1 MTVLRSR
8 AIDSLDAGKKLVASV
23 AAWLAARV
31 RTTPA
36 GAPSLA
42 HLLVIVPTAQSGRR
56 LRAALAQKLGAVVP
70 PVVRMPAA
78 LVAGDG
84 DNVATRTDELI
95 ALKEAFALPSFDVAA
110 QLSDIRRVLGA
121 NALDFADVAAKVGD
135 ILTGDLADVEIARWR
150 KFAEQ
155 EKTYQAALARRG
167 KVDRIAATKAV
178 LDGAAHVPD
187 GVEEIVLACVLEPLP
202 ALNRW
207 LEKVAVPVTELQ
219 PNLPDGEFSPLR
231 TEQVVPCG
239 TGASEA
245 ARVAEIFASVK
256 PDEALPALCL
266 ADDALFPEVRGALK
280 AKGLNVHNP
289 SKSLLATSSLGHLAG
304 QLAALAQ
311 ARSFAVFSAFIR
323 GGDVRRWLCE
333 ELKMSE
339 PEMTEAL
346 CDLDRRQAELL
357 PETMDDIAAKTKGR
371 LRAIFEF
378 VGVQLRKKTLRGILE
393 SIFRSRVLD
402 ERDGDARE
410 FAAAAEALNDLLAEC
425 FLPDLAP
432 GTALELFARRL
443 REATYELEAD
453 EGEDIWADGWLELP
467 FLDADELVV
476 AGFQEGCVPESVVG
490 HAFLPDALRRGLGLP
505 DNASRARRDRQIL
518 NLALACRPA
527 AAVTFLF
534 HALDAKGDVVKP
546 SRLLFTCADDRELVR
561 RVRLFYGARAG
572 TGETRAAD
580 LPRSWRLQLPGA
592 CVPDGFVPF
601 TSPSSLDLYLH
612 CPFTFLLKKTF
623 GEREDY
629 DAEELA
635 AFEFGNLIHDALEKW
650 GAGTLRDS
658 EDAAAIAAELDAH
671 VDAGLGERFGANV
684 PAIVAL
690 QGESAK
696 RRLRNFAAVQ
706 VAWHRAGWRIVATEG
721 KLKYGLVRAK
731 GTTQISGRFDR
742 VDFNAATGE
751 WCVIDYKTWDT
762 AERATAYD
770 AKTGEWNSLQLPLYC
785 AMMDADQS
793 ELFKS
798 ATRDR
803 IKSAYCILGK
813 TKDAVCF
820 SPLMTGDLVPDAEKK
835 IVALLERIER
845 GIFWPPSP
853 TKEWRHDFA
862 DWFGADI
869 AESVDPDW
877 LAEQERR
884 LGQDGE

>member
-1 MTVLRSR
+1 MARTTER
-8 AIDSLDAGKKLVASV
+8 LDARVKFVDAL

-31 RTTPA
+31 RPTPA
-36 GAPSLA
+36 GARSLA

-56 LRAALAQKLGAVVP
+56 LRAALARKLGAVVP
-70 PVVRMPAA
+70 PAVRLPAQ
-78 LVAGDG
+78 LVAGDAA
-84 DNVATRTDELI
+84 NVATRTDELI

-110 QLSDIRRVLGA
+110 QLSDIRRILGA
-121 NALDFADVAAKVGD
+121 NALDFADVAAKVGA
-135 ILTGDLADVEIARWR
+135 ILTGDLADVEIDRWR

-155 EKTYQAALARRG
+155 EKTYRAALARRG
-167 KVDRIAATKAV
+167 LVDRIAAMKTA
-178 LDGAAHVPD
+178 LDERAWTVPD
-187 GVEEIVLACVLEPLP
+187 EVEAIVLACVLEPLP
-202 ALNRW
+202 VLNRW
-207 LEKVAVPVTELQ
+207 LETVARPVVEL
-219 PNLPDGEFSPLR
+219 LPDIPDDGFSPLK
-231 TEQVVPCG
+231 TEQIVPCG

-245 ARVAEIFASVK
+245 ARVAELFASVR

-266 ADDALFPEVRGALK
+266 ADDQLFPEVRGALK

-289 SKSLLATSSLGHLAG
+289 SRSLLATSSLGHLAG

-311 ARSFAVFSAFIR
+311 ARAYDVFSAFIR
-323 GGDVRRWLCE
+323 GGDVRRWLCA
-333 ELKMSE
+333 ELKMTE
-339 PEMTEAL
+339 AEMTDAL
-346 CDLDRRQAELL
+346 NDLDHRQAELL

-393 SIFRSRVLD
+393 SIFRTRILD

-410 FAAAAEALNDLLAEC
+410 FVAAAEALNDLLAEC
-425 FLPDLAP
+425 FAPDLAP
-432 GTALELFARRL
+432 ATALELFARRL

-453 EGEDIWADGWLELP
+453 EGDDIWADGWLELP

-505 DNASRARRDRQIL
+505 DNASRARRDLQIL
-518 NLALACRPA
+518 NIALACRAP

-534 HALDAKGDVVKP
+534 HAIDAQGDVVKP
-546 SRLLFTCADDRELVR
+546 SRLLFSCADDRELAR
-561 RVRLFYGARAG
+561 RVRRFYGARAG
-572 TGETRAAD
+572 TGATRAAD
-580 LPRSWRLQLPGA
+580 LPQAWRLKLPDSYA
-592 CVPDGFVPF
+592 KNGFVAF

-623 GEREDY
+623 GERAEY
-629 DAEELA
+629 DAAELA
-635 AFEFGNLIHDALEKW
+635 AYEFGNLIHDALEKW
-650 GAGTLRDS
+650 GAGALKEST
-658 EDAAAIAAELDAH
+658 DAAAIAAELAEH
-671 VDAGLGERFGANV
+671 VDAWLAERFGANV

-706 VAWHRAGWRIVATEG
+706 VAWRAAGWRIVATEG
-721 KLKYGLVRAK
+721 KLAYGLVRAK

-742 VDFNAATGE
+742 VDFNDATGE

-762 AERATAYD
+762 AERASAYD

-785 AMMDADQS
+785 AMMDADRS
-793 ELFKS
+793 DLFKA
-798 ATRDR
+798 ATREK

-813 TKDAVCF
+813 TKDAVGF

-835 IVALLERIER
+835 IIDILERIER

-862 DWFGADI
+862 DWFGEDLAG
-869 AESVDPDW
+869 SVDPEW
-877 LAEQERR
+877 LARQEGR
-884 LGQDGE
+884 LGDDGE